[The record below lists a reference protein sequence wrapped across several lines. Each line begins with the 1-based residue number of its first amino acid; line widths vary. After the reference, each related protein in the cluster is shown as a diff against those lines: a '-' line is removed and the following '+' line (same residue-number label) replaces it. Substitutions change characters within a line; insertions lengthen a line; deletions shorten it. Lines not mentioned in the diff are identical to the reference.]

1 MKYFNNIPKEN
12 NSSSSNETAQVFDEY
27 FETPIT
33 VDSTTL
39 SSITAFFESRGFEK
53 YAAQNVALLII
64 KQAKLDNF
72 NPNQIIDTLN
82 GLQSIEIS
90 ALVTEI
96 LNKNRF
102 KSSVLG
108 IKQNFLISEEVVRNI
123 VA

>member
-12 NSSSSNETAQVFDEY
+12 NFSSSNETAQIFNEY
-27 FETPIT
+27 FEIPVT

-39 SSITAFFESRGFEK
+39 NSITAFFESRGFEK
-53 YAAQNVALLII
+53 YAAQNVALIII
-64 KQAKLDNF
+64 KQAKNDNF

-82 GLQSIEIS
+82 GLDSIQMS
-90 ALVTEI
+90 VLVAEI